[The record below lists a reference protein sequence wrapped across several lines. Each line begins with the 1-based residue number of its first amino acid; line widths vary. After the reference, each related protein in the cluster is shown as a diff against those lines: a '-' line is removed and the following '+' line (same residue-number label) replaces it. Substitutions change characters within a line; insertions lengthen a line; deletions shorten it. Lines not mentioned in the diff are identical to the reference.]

1 MAPLCIQCDAEI
13 VFDDKGLPTNAV
25 CKNATRVSQKG
36 APPKFSCYDCN
47 RLCARIY
54 FFQAKDASLKGCF
67 CGMTGE
73 EKKVWYRSHADFVG
87 LDLGGALTSL
97 VKINM
102 QEEEQ
107 EGFHTAGEWL
117 DEEDLIKKYKDK
129 PDQLAAIKAKARTLK
144 HPTRDV
150 TLFED
155 LTFTANASVG
165 QKRTVDKTAQFETQE
180 KIKRTKQEK
189 PEPGPKREKTDQKE
203 LTVNG
208 KVRMEKLKEKAS
220 KELENLQAKITEAAE
235 EKFKGLIAERIAQD
249 AAKLKLEMGAA
260 IASLDIVLGDGWV
273 GKAHEI
279 ESECRGKIASC
290 KTSTMR
296 LTKQLDDAQE
306 MLDQ

>member
-1 MAPLCIQCDAEI
+1 
-13 VFDDKGLPTNAV
+13 
-25 CKNATRVSQKG
+25 
-36 APPKFSCYDCN
+36 
-47 RLCARIY
+47 
-54 FFQAKDASLKGCF
+54 
-67 CGMTGE
+67 MTGE

-117 DEEDLIKKYKDK
+117 DEEDLNKKYKDK

-180 KIKRTKQEK
+180 KIK
-189 PEPGPKREKTDQKE
+189 KRNRRSLNRGRRGRK
-203 LTVNG
+203 LT
-208 KVRMEKLKEKAS
+208 RRS
-220 KELENLQAKITEAAE
+220 
-235 EKFKGLIAERIAQD
+235 
-249 AAKLKLEMGAA
+249 
-260 IASLDIVLGDGWV
+260 
-273 GKAHEI
+273 
-279 ESECRGKIASC
+279 
-290 KTSTMR
+290 
-296 LTKQLDDAQE
+296 
-306 MLDQ
+306 